1 MNVWRTIGDPQ
12 PGGIVAICDHA
23 SNSVPP
29 GYDLGVPQAV
39 LDDHMGWDIGAA
51 GIMEHL
57 ATDHAIPGFLADV
70 SRLVIDLHRE
80 EESPGLMPE
89 VSDGFAIPGNR
100 EGAGNPDRET
110 RIATLH
116 RPYHAAL
123 AQWLDAAQPALILA
137 VHSFTPR
144 LASGAGER
152 PWHVGLL
159 YNQDDRAARHAIE
172 LFGLESGIVVG
183 DNEPYSGLLLNASQ
197 NRHAEAHG
205 RPYCAIEIR
214 NDLIRDAAGQRQWA
228 KRIADV
234 AQEVARRLR

>member
-1 MNVWRTIGDPQ
+1 MTLWRSTGQPQ

-23 SNSVPP
+23 SNVVPA
-29 GYDLGVPQAV
+29 GYDLGVAQAV

-51 GIMEHL
+51 GVMEHL
-57 ATDHAIPGFLADV
+57 AAEHAIPGFLAGV

-80 EESPGLMPE
+80 EDSPGLMPE
-89 VSDGFAIPGNR
+89 VSDGFAIPGNHP
-100 EGAGNPDRET
+100 GSANPDRAA

-123 AQWLDAAQPALILA
+123 AQWLEQAQPALILA
-137 VHSFTPR
+137 IHSFTPR
-144 LASGAGER
+144 LASVAAER

-159 YNQDDRAARHAIE
+159 YNQDARAARHAIE
-172 LFGLESGIVVG
+172 LFAAEEGIVVG

-205 RPYCAIEIR
+205 RAYCAIELR
-214 NDLIRDAAGQRQWA
+214 NDLIRDDGGQRRWA
-228 KRIADV
+228 ARIAGV
-234 AQEVARRLR
+234 AAEVVRRLG